1 MSKYLDIEGTR
12 QLVSE
17 MNNLIDN
24 STEAIPLETLNRMLK
39 AIDNKTVAYTADNTK
54 VILTGLKMLQ
64 VSEGGNRYTPI
75 VAVTT
80 EGQYIYLRN
89 NNASF
94 NSYGAF
100 LSSFDSY
107 GINMLE
113 NKEAWT
119 YYDDNMSQNK
129 YINIS
134 GPNDIIWDWLKA
146 NGVKDTIWSYLYE
159 NETVLY
165 IK

>member
-64 VSEGGNRYTPI
+64 VSEEGRRYTPI

-80 EGQYIYLRN
+80 EGQYLYLRN
-89 NNASF
+89 NNDSF
-94 NSYGAF
+94 NNYGAF
-100 LSSFDSY
+100 LSSFDDY
-107 GINMLE
+107 GQNALE
-113 NKEAWT
+113 NKVAWN
-119 YYDDNMSQNK
+119 YYNDNMQQSK

-134 GPNDIIWDWLKA
+134 GPSDIIWDWLKA
-146 NGVKDTIWSYLYE
+146 NGVKDTVWAYLHE